1 MRMAARLVL
10 CTAVLSLA
18 PAGAAFAQQYP
29 PGSCSISTNVTSA
42 QAGSTV
48 TVTGT
53 GFPTGPVDIT
63 VNGQSVATAN
73 AASDFQVTFQI
84 PANATPPFVIRA
96 TAGDVSCAATLTLS
110 PAGAGAGAGAGAARG
125 AGAGAGGG
133 GLAFT
138 GSDMQL
144 VWIGLVA
151 LMTGLALVVAARRRA
166 ASRSRLSTVS

>member
-10 CTAVLSLA
+10 CTAVLSLV

-29 PGSCSISTNVTSA
+29 PGSCGLSTNVSA
-42 QAGSTV
+42 VQAGGSV

-53 GFPTGPVDIT
+53 GFPTGPVDIF
-63 VNGQSVATAN
+63 VNDQQVATAT
-73 AASDFQVTFQI
+73 AASDFQITIQI
-84 PANATPPFVIRA
+84 PANAAPPFVIRGVAGNLSCSA
-96 TAGDVSCAATLTLS
+96 TVTLT
-110 PAGAGAGAGAGAARG
+110 PTGAGAGAP
-125 AGAGAGGG
+125 AGAGGG

-151 LMTGLALVVAARRRA
+151 LVSGLALVIAARRRA
-166 ASRSRLSTVS
+166 AARSSLSTIS

>member
-29 PGSCSISTNVTSA
+29 PGACSISSNVTSA
-42 QAGSTV
+42 QAGSAI

-53 GFPTGPVDIT
+53 GFPAGPVDIT
-63 VNGQSVATAN
+63 VNGQLVTTAT
-73 AASDFQVTFQI
+73 AASDFQATFQI

-96 TAGDVSCAATLTLS
+96 TSGDVSCAATLTLS
-110 PAGAGAGAGAGAARG
+110 PTAAGARAARG
-125 AGAGAGGG
+125 AGAGGGA
-133 GLAFT
+133 LAFT

-144 VWIGLVA
+144 VWIGLAA

-166 ASRSRLSTVS
+166 ASRSRLSTIS

>member
-29 PGSCSISTNVTSA
+29 PGSCSISSNVSA
-42 QAGSTV
+42 VQAGGSV

-53 GFPTGPVDIT
+53 GFPTGPVNIT
-63 VNGQSVATAN
+63 VNDQPVATAN
-73 AASDFQVTFQI
+73 AASDFQITIQI

-96 TAGDVSCAATLTLS
+96 TAGDVSCASTLTLT
-110 PAGAGAGAGAGAARG
+110 PTGAGAGAR

-151 LMTGLALVVAARRRA
+151 LMTGLALVVAARRRSA
-166 ASRSRLSTVS
+166 ARSRIAPIS

>member
-10 CTAVLSLA
+10 CTAVLSLV

-29 PGSCSISTNVTSA
+29 PGSCSISTNVSSV
-42 QAGSTV
+42 QAGGSV
-48 TVTGT
+48 TVFGT
-53 GFPTGPVDIT
+53 GFPTGPVDIF
-63 VNGQSVATAN
+63 VNNQQVATAN
-73 AASDFQVTFQI
+73 AASDFQVTIQI

-96 TAGDVSCAATLTLS
+96 VAGDLSCAATLT
-110 PAGAGAGAGAGAARG
+110 PVGAGAGAGAGAR

-166 ASRSRLSTVS
+166 ASRSRLSTIS